1 MILDEFTHL
10 VNDIKLGFVFE
21 NDSHHHPLSYHYHE
35 PSVAPV
41 TVTLSRDP
49 QSNPGAGDLDIL
61 HKNCNIVSISL
72 SHIDSGAR

>member
-41 TVTLSRDP
+41 TVTLSGTH
-49 QSNPGAGDLDIL
+49 NPGAGNLDIL